1 MPNQIP
7 SPLVTVVCTVFN
19 HGKYLKSCLD
29 GFVMQ
34 KTDFP
39 FIVLVHDDCSTDDSV
54 RIIKE
59 YADKY
64 PNIIIPIIE
73 TENQYSKH
81 DGSLMRAIDV
91 HIKSKYVAYCEGGH
105 RLRNFRYRWIIWNVI
120 LTAPYAF
127 MM

>member
-64 PNIIIPIIE
+64 PNIIQGKNY
-73 TENQYSKH
+73 T
-81 DGSLMRAIDV
+81 
-91 HIKSKYVAYCEGGH
+91 
-105 RLRNFRYRWIIWNVI
+105 
-120 LTAPYAF
+120 LTF
-127 MM
+127 MKANLQVTR